1 MITRR
6 SIADAVFAYFSPDE
20 GAGGAGGGDAGGQGG
35 GTPAASGG
43 AAPAENAPAAGAGAA
58 DDWKA
63 KYEAAEAERK
73 RLADDEQKRKDAELT
88 ESQRE
93 KKRADTAEAE
103 AKAARTELLKVK
115 IGGELGIP
123 AEALEFITA
132 TDEAGIR
139 AQAEKLK
146 GFVKAP
152 TAGGTVTNPAGGQQP
167 SLDQQIAEAEKSGN
181 ALLAIQFKRQQAFGG
196 KS

>member
-1 MITRR
+1 MLTRR
-6 SIADAVFAYFSPDE
+6 SIADAVFAYFSPDD

-35 GTPAASGG
+35 GTPAAGGSTTG
-43 AAPAENAPAAGAGAA
+43 AAPAENAAEGAVE
-58 DDWKA
+58 DWKA

-103 AKAARTELLKVK
+103 AKAARTELLKMK
-115 IGGELGIP
+115 IGGELGVP
-123 AEALEFITA
+123 TEALEFITA

-139 AQAEKLK
+139 AQAERLK

-152 TAGGTVTNPAGGQQP
+152 AAGGTVTNPASGQQP
-167 SLDQQIAEAEKSGN
+167 SLDQQIAEAEKNGN
-181 ALLAIQFKRQQAFGG
+181 ALLAIQLKRQQAFGG